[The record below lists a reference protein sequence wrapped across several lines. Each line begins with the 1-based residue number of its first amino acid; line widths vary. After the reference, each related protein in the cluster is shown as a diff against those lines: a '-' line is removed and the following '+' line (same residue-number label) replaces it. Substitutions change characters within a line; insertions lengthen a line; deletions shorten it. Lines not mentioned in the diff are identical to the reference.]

1 VSDSPY
7 IYNVTQADF
16 QKIVLEGSLRVP
28 VLVDFWA
35 DWCGPCHMLMPILA
49 KLVEEYQG
57 QILLAKVNSDEQQA
71 LALQY
76 GVRSL
81 PTVKIFK
88 NGNIVD
94 EFMGTQPESVIRQ
107 LLEKHVVRESDKIRA
122 KAIDILD
129 KGDTAQA
136 LELLHHAAGMDPG
149 NASVKIDLAKV
160 LMRAGK
166 SDEAETVLND
176 FKGDDRD
183 QPEVRTLLAQLT
195 FARIAA
201 EEPDSNVLESK
212 VASNPDDLKARY
224 HLSAHKILSGDYDA
238 ALDHLFEIM
247 RRDRKF
253 EEDAGRK
260 GLLSVFEILG
270 SSDSRVTRYR
280 SKMFNILH

>member
-1 VSDSPY
+1 
-7 IYNVTQADF
+7 
-16 QKIVLEGSLRVP
+16 
-28 VLVDFWA
+28 
-35 DWCGPCHMLMPILA
+35 MLMPILA
-49 KLVEEYQG
+49 KLIDEYQG
-57 QILLAKVNSDEQQA
+57 QVILAKVNSDEQQA

-94 EFMGTQPESVIRQ
+94 EFMGAQPESVIRQ
-107 LLEKHVVRESDKIRA
+107 LLEKHVERESDKIRE
-122 KAIDILD
+122 KAIDVLD

-136 LELLHHAAGMDPG
+136 LELLHRAASMDPG
-149 NASVKIDLAKV
+149 NARVKIDLANV
-160 LMRAGK
+160 LIRAGK
-166 SDEAETVLND
+166 PEQAETTLND
-176 FKGDDRD
+176 IKGEDKD
-183 QPEVRTLLAQLT
+183 QPEVKTLLARLT

-201 EEPDSNVLESK
+201 EEPDSIVLESK

-224 HLSAHKILSGDYDA
+224 HLSAHKILSEDYDTA
-238 ALDHLFEIM
+238 MDHLFEIM

-270 SSDSRVTRYR
+270 SGDSRVTRYR
-280 SKMFNILH
+280 SKMFNFLH

>member
-7 IYNVTQADF
+7 IYNVTQTDF
-16 QKIVLEGSLRVP
+16 QNIVLEGSLRVP

-94 EFMGTQPESVIRQ
+94 EFMGAQPESVIRQ

-122 KAIDILD
+122 KAIEVLD
-129 KGDTAQA
+129 KGNTAQG
-136 LELLHHAAGMDPG
+136 LELLHHAASMDPA

-160 LMRAGK
+160 LMRAGR
-166 SDEAETVLND
+166 SEQAETVLKD
-176 FKGDDRD
+176 IKGDDKD

-201 EEPDSNVLESK
+201 EEPDSDMLESK

-224 HLSAHKILSGDYDA
+224 HLSAHKILKEDYDA
-238 ALDHLFEIM
+238 ALEHMFEIM
-247 RRDRKF
+247 RRDRQF

-270 SSDSRVTRYR
+270 SGDSRVTRYR
-280 SKMFNILH
+280 SKMFNLLH